1 MGTKG
6 RLLSKTP
13 RQTALFVFQSI
24 PTAAVPFAAT
34 FIIRTYLLIFVGTD
48 TPLPYT
54 FASVL
59 VAPPAMSG
67 APWAGVWQPST
78 LTYNPPNNPSRNLQA
93 LFAYV
98 AARNAWHI
106 SGPADF
112 LALFDESLEHR
123 ILPQSLAKPVLN
135 KRQYAE
141 LISGLLR
148 FIKSYKVRLQV
159 RAGEPLI
166 GTNQPIL
173 I

>member
-1 MGTKG
+1 
-6 RLLSKTP
+6 
-13 RQTALFVFQSI
+13 
-24 PTAAVPFAAT
+24 
-34 FIIRTYLLIFVGTD
+34 
-48 TPLPYT
+48 
-54 FASVL
+54 
-59 VAPPAMSG
+59 MSC

-78 LTYNPPNNPSRNLQA
+78 LTYSPPNNPSRNLQA

-98 AARNAWHI
+98 AARNAWHV

-148 FIKSYKVRLQV
+148 FIKSYKMTLHDVIETENTIVTHASSLTEGVHGTQSTSEYMITLRFLPPEDDSKLPKICYV
-159 RAGEPLI
+159 KEFVDSLSSTEFFKEERKRAAAKSQENL
-166 GTNQPIL
+166 
-173 I
+173 